1 MKTLRIHALES
12 ANLVS
17 KAGCERLV
25 GMLKTHTEAHQV
37 VVLAPLSDSTLEL
50 SSLLHLAEARD
61 EKLWSVQEQRFK
73 AWTGVIEDLLP
84 IALGSKV
91 MERIK
96 ADFSDI
102 EDLLRSV
109 WIVGEVSDGVER
121 HTARLADSWVA
132 DLVCHWSLGN
142 EIDAQISEYDAVSR
156 ALVEK
161 HQVLYVYGNLPQGEA
176 TNPHRLRSEYAA
188 SKLGG
193 ILGASGVTFW
203 NNTSLLKSA
212 DDREVPSA
220 RVIRELSYAEAS
232 ELSFFGFPIIDPQ
245 ALLPAIKEEISV
257 VLRYWDDVEDLGSI
271 VSKEGNGEEA
281 DRVKGFSI
289 MHNVALINVEGSGM
303 SGVVGTAS
311 RLFSAM
317 RRAGISVTLI
327 SQASSE
333 YSICFAVPQD
343 QMEAAKSTARNEFA
357 REMDQK
363 LIQSIEAENN
373 LAILAAVGKRMTG
386 QAGIAGK
393 FFSSLG
399 RAGVNVIAIAQGS
412 SETNISAVIKS
423 EDSKKALRALHA
435 RFFLSKQA
443 LSVGLIGP
451 GSIGST
457 LLAQIASESERL
469 KTQFGLDIHI
479 RGIANSRQMLL
490 DRDGIDPEKWQE
502 RFARET
508 VPLDLDRF
516 VRHIGA
522 TYFPH
527 SLIIDCTSSSELAL
541 QYNDWMERGIHVITP
556 NKRAGTASMEYYRS
570 LFKTALRTGRR
581 FLYETTVGAA
591 LPVIGTLQDLV
602 QTGDR
607 IHRIEGVVSGTLA
620 WLFSTYDGSVPFST
634 LVRQAK
640 EMGYTE
646 PDPRDD
652 LSGMDVGRKVVI
664 LAREIGWE
672 VEVDTIPIDNLVP
685 QELSSIPLDQF
696 LERLE
701 ELDPIMEEQYR
712 KAAAEGKKLRY
723 VGTVDEE
730 GRCSASLKS
739 FDTNHPFVQAG
750 GTDNVI
756 CFTTDRYQREQ
767 PLVVQGPGAGREVT
781 AGGVFSDILRLGAYL
796 GARL

>member
-1 MKTLRIHALES
+1 VKGLRIHALES
-12 ANLVS
+12 ANVVS
-17 KAGCERLV
+17 KAGCEQLV
-25 GMLKTHTEAHQV
+25 RILGSYDETHQV
-37 VVLAPLSDSTLEL
+37 VVLSPLKETTLEL
-50 SSLLHLAEARD
+50 ASLLDLAQARD
-61 EKLWSVQEQRFK
+61 ERLWSVQEQRFK
-73 AWTGVIEDLLP
+73 AWNTVIESLLP
-84 IALGSKV
+84 IALSSKV
-91 MERIK
+91 IQRIK
-96 ADFSDI
+96 NDFSDI

-109 WIVGEVSDGVER
+109 WLVEEISAGVVR
-121 HTARLADSWVA
+121 HTERLTSSWVA
-132 DLVCHWSLGN
+132 DLVCHWALSC
-142 EIDAQISEYDAVSR
+142 EIDAEICEYDQVREAMVSKHS
-156 ALVEK
+156 LV
-161 HQVLYVYGNLPQGEA
+161 VVYGTLPQGEA
-176 TNPHRLRSEYAA
+176 TNPKLMKSEFAA
-188 SKLGG
+188 STLGG
-193 ILGASGVTFW
+193 ELDASGVTFW

-212 DDREVPSA
+212 DEREVPSA
-220 RVIRELSYAEAS
+220 QVIRALSYSEAS
-232 ELSFFGFPIIDPQ
+232 ELSFFGSPIIDPQ
-245 ALLPAIKEEISV
+245 ALLPAIRREIDV
-257 VLRYWDDVEDLGSI
+257 ELRYWGDEQDRGSV
-271 VSKEGNGEEA
+271 VSKEGNGAER

-289 MHNVALINVEGSGM
+289 IHDMALINVEGSGM

-317 RRAGISVTLI
+317 RRANISVTLI

-333 YSICFAVPQD
+333 YSICFAVPQAE
-343 QMEAAKSTARNEFA
+343 MEKAKVTARAEFA
-357 REMDQK
+357 REMEEK

-423 EDSKKALRALHA
+423 EDSKRALRALHA

-457 LLAQIASESERL
+457 LLAQIATESERL
-469 KTQFGLDIHI
+469 KSQFGLDIHI
-479 RGIANSRQMLL
+479 RGIANSTRMLL
-490 DRDGIDPEKWQE
+490 DRDGIDPAAWRE
-502 RFARET
+502 RFDAEA
-508 VPLDLDRF
+508 VEVDLERF

-527 SLIIDCTSSSELAL
+527 SLLIDCTTSSELAL
-541 QYNDWMERGIHVITP
+541 MYNSWLERGIHVITP
-556 NKRAGTASMEYYRS
+556 NKKAGTSSMEYYNS
-570 LFKTALRTGRR
+570 LFDTALRTGRR

-607 IHRIEGVVSGTLA
+607 IHRIEGIVSGTLA
-620 WLFSTYDGSVPFST
+620 WLFSTYDGSLPFSS
-634 LVRQAK
+634 LVREAK

-664 LAREIGWE
+664 LARQIGHA
-672 VEVDTIPIDNLVP
+672 VEVDDIPIDSLVP
-685 QELSSIPLDQF
+685 EHLRTIPLDEF
-696 LERLE
+696 MSRLE
-701 ELDPIMEEQYR
+701 EMDSSIAEQYKR
-712 KAAAEGKKLRY
+712 AKGEGKRLRY

-730 GRCSASLKS
+730 GRCSAALGS
-739 FDTNHPFVQAG
+739 FASTHPFAQAG

-756 CFTTDRYQREQ
+756 CFTTDRYRTQ

-781 AGGVFSDILRLGAYL
+781 AGGVFSDILRLAAYL

>member
-1 MKTLRIHALES
+1 VKALRIHALES
-12 ANLVS
+12 ANVVS
-17 KAGCERLV
+17 KAGCEQLVRL
-25 GMLKTHTEAHQV
+25 LRSYDETHQV
-37 VVLAPLSDSTLEL
+37 VVLSPLKEENLEL
-50 SSLLHLAEARD
+50 ASLLTLAKERD
-61 EKLWSVQEQRFK
+61 ERLWSVQEQRFK
-73 AWTGVIEDLLP
+73 AWNGVIESVLP
-84 IALGSKV
+84 ITLSSEVIA
-91 MERIK
+91 RIK
-96 ADFSDI
+96 SGFSDI

-109 WIVGEVSDGVER
+109 WLVEEISEPVVR
-121 HTARLADSWVA
+121 HTERLVSGWVA
-132 DLVCHWSLGN
+132 DLVCHWALFQ
-142 EIDAQISEYDAVSR
+142 EIDARIAQYDQLTE
-156 ALVEK
+156 ALVAN
-161 HQVLYVYGNLPQGEA
+161 HSLLIVYGTLPQGEA
-176 TNPHRLRSEYAA
+176 TNPTEERSEYAA
-188 SKLGG
+188 SHLAGRFS
-193 ILGASGVTFW
+193 ASGVTFW
-203 NNTSLLKSA
+203 NNTALLKSA
-212 DDREVPSA
+212 DEREVPSA
-220 RVIRELSYAEAS
+220 QVIRTLSYSEAS
-232 ELSFFGFPIIDPQ
+232 ELSFFGSPIIDPQ
-245 ALLPAIKEEISV
+245 ALLPAIRREIDVQLRFWGDEE
-257 VLRYWDDVEDLGSI
+257 DPGSI
-271 VSKEGNGEEA
+271 VSKEGNGAER

-289 MHNVALINVEGSGM
+289 IRQVALINVEGSGM

-317 RRAGISVTLI
+317 RRANISVILI

-333 YSICFAVPQD
+333 YSICFAVPQCE
-343 QMEAAKSTARNEFA
+343 MEKARLTAREEFA
-357 REMDQK
+357 RELDEH

-423 EDSKKALRALHA
+423 EDSKRALRALHA

-457 LLAQIASESERL
+457 LLGQIATESERL
-469 KTQFGLDIHI
+469 KSQFGLDIHI
-479 RGIANSRQMLL
+479 RGIANSKKMLL
-490 DRDGIDPEKWQE
+490 DRDGIDPATWKARFEAEAVELDLE
-502 RFARET
+502 RF
-508 VPLDLDRF
+508 VH
-516 VRHIGA
+516 HIGA

-527 SLIIDCTSSSELAL
+527 SLLIDCTTSSDLAL
-541 QYNDWMERGIHVITP
+541 RYNDWLERGIHVITP
-556 NKRAGTASMEYYRS
+556 NKKAGTSSMEYYNR
-570 LFKTALRTGRR
+570 LFDTALRTGRR

-607 IHRIEGVVSGTLA
+607 IHRIEGIVSGTLA
-620 WLFSTYDGSVPFST
+620 WLFSTYDTTVPFSS

-664 LAREIGWE
+664 LAREIGHS
-672 VEVDTIPIDNLVP
+672 VEVDDIPIDSLVP
-685 QELSSIPLDQF
+685 EQLRTIPLDEF
-696 LERLE
+696 MNRLE
-701 ELDPIMEEQYR
+701 ELDVIMEEQYR
-712 KAAAEGKKLRY
+712 TAKREGKKLRY

-730 GRCSASLKS
+730 GRCSATLSS
-739 FDTNHPFVQAG
+739 FAATHPFAQAG

-756 CFTTDRYQREQ
+756 CFTTDRYRTQ

-781 AGGVFSDILRLGAYL
+781 AGGVFSDILRLGSYL

>member
-1 MKTLRIHALES
+1 MKALRIHALES
-12 ANLVS
+12 ANVVS
-17 KAGCERLV
+17 KAGCEQLIRILRSYDE
-25 GMLKTHTEAHQV
+25 THHV
-37 VVLAPLSDSTLEL
+37 VVLSPLKETTLEL
-50 SSLLHLAEARD
+50 SSLFTLAQTRD
-61 EKLWSVQEQRFK
+61 ERLWSVQEQRFK
-73 AWTGVIEDLLP
+73 AWNAVMESLLP
-84 IALGSKV
+84 ISLSAKV
-91 MERIK
+91 IDRIK
-96 ADFSDI
+96 SDFSDI

-109 WIVGEVSDGVER
+109 WLVEEISDPVVRHSER
-121 HTARLADSWVA
+121 LTSGWVA
-132 DLVCHWSLGN
+132 DLVCHWALSA
-142 EIDAQISEYDAVSR
+142 EMDAQICAYD
-156 ALVEK
+156 
-161 HQVLYVYGNLPQGEA
+161 QVDEELAARHSLIVVYGTLPQGEA
-176 TNPHRLRSEYAA
+176 TNPTEERSEYAA
-188 SKLGG
+188 SHLAGLLKAG
-193 ILGASGVTFW
+193 GVTFW
-203 NNTSLLKSA
+203 NNTALLKSA
-212 DDREVPSA
+212 DEREVPSA
-220 RVIRELSYAEAS
+220 QVIRALSYSEAS
-232 ELSFFGFPIIDPQ
+232 ELSFFGSPIIDPQ
-245 ALLPAIKEEISV
+245 ALLPAIRREIDV
-257 VLRYWDDVEDLGSI
+257 QLRWWGDETDPGSI
-271 VSKEGNGEEA
+271 VSKEGNGAER

-289 MHNVALINVEGSGM
+289 IHGMALINVEGSGM

-317 RRAGISVTLI
+317 RRANISVTLI

-333 YSICFAVPQD
+333 YSICFAVPQRE
-343 QMEAAKSTARNEFA
+343 MEKARLTAREEFA
-357 REMDQK
+357 RELEKK

-423 EDSKKALRALHA
+423 EDSKRALRALHA

-457 LLAQIASESERL
+457 LLGQITTESERL
-469 KTQFGLDIHI
+469 KSQFGLDIHI
-479 RGIANSRQMLL
+479 RGIANSKKMLL
-490 DRDGIDPEKWQE
+490 DRDGIDPATWRE
-502 RFARET
+502 RFAAEA
-508 VPLDLDRF
+508 VDLDLERF
-516 VRHIGA
+516 VHHIGA

-527 SLIIDCTSSSELAL
+527 SLLIDCTTSSDLAL
-541 QYNDWMERGIHVITP
+541 RYNDWLERGIHVITP
-556 NKRAGTASMEYYRS
+556 NKKAGTSSMAYYNT
-570 LFKTALRTGRR
+570 LFETALRTGRR

-607 IHRIEGVVSGTLA
+607 IHRIEGIVSGTLA
-620 WLFSTYDGSVPFST
+620 WLFSTYDATVPFST

-664 LAREIGWE
+664 LAREIGHS
-672 VEVDTIPIDNLVP
+672 VEVDDIPIDSLVP
-685 QELSSIPLDQF
+685 EALRAIPLDEF
-696 LERLE
+696 MNRLE
-701 ELDPIMEEQYR
+701 ELDPLMEEQYR
-712 KAAAEGKKLRY
+712 RAKDAGRTLRY

-730 GRCSASLKS
+730 GRCSAALAS
-739 FDTNHPFVQAG
+739 FAGSHPFAQAG

-756 CFTTDRYQREQ
+756 CFTTDRYRSQ

-781 AGGVFSDILRLGAYL
+781 AGGVFSDILRLGSYL

>member
-1 MKTLRIHALES
+1 MKAVRIHALES
-12 ANLVS
+12 ATVVS
-17 KAGCERLV
+17 KAGCDRFVRLIRSYDE
-25 GMLKTHTEAHQV
+25 THQV
-37 VVLAPLSDSTLEL
+37 VVLSPLKEPSLEL
-50 SSLLHLAEARD
+50 GSLLNLAKMRD
-61 EKLWSVQEQRFK
+61 ERLWSVQEERFK
-73 AWTGVIEDLLP
+73 AWGVVIETLLP
-84 IALGSKV
+84 ISLTSKV

-96 ADFSDI
+96 NGFSDM

-109 WIVGEVSDGVER
+109 WLVEEVSGGVQR
-121 HTARLADSWVA
+121 HTERLATSWVA
-132 DLVCHWSLGN
+132 DLVCHWALSH
-142 EIDAQISEYDAVSR
+142 EIDAQIADWAHVTES
-156 ALVEK
+156 LVHN
-161 HQVLYVYGNLPQGEA
+161 HQLLFVYGDLPQGEA
-176 TNPHRLRSEYAA
+176 TTVKTVRSEYAA
-188 SKLGG
+188 SALAAKLE
-193 ILGASGVTFW
+193 ADGVTFW
-203 NNTSLLKSA
+203 NTTSLLKSA
-212 DDREVPSA
+212 DEREVPSA
-220 RVIRELSYAEAS
+220 RVIRSLSYAEAS
-232 ELSFFGFPIIDPQ
+232 ELSFFGSPIIDPQ
-245 ALLPAIKEEISV
+245 ALLPAIRKEIDV
-257 VLRYWDDVEDLGSI
+257 QLRYWGDEKDPGSI
-271 VSKEGNGEEA
+271 VSRDGNGSDG

-289 MHNVALINVEGSGM
+289 IHDMALINVEGSGM

-333 YSICFAVPQD
+333 YSICFAVPQS
-343 QMEAAKSTARNEFA
+343 QMDTARQTACDEFA
-357 REMDQK
+357 RELDEK
-363 LIQSIEAENN
+363 LIQSIEAQRN

-412 SETNISAVIKS
+412 SETNISAVIRS
-423 EDSKKALRALHA
+423 EDSKRALRALHA

-457 LLAQIASESERL
+457 LLSQIASESERL
-469 KTQFGLDIHI
+469 KSQFGLDIHI
-479 RGIANSRQMLL
+479 RGIANSKKMLL
-490 DRDGIDPEKWQE
+490 DRDGIDPSMWRE
-502 RFARET
+502 RFDAEAT
-508 VPLDLDRF
+508 DLDLEQF

-527 SLIIDCTSSSELAL
+527 SLIIDCTTSSDLAL
-541 QYNDWMERGIHVITP
+541 MYNRWLERGIHVITP
-556 NKRAGTASMEYYRS
+556 NKKAGTASMEYYNS
-570 LFKTALRTGRR
+570 LFETALRTGRR

-607 IHRIEGVVSGTLA
+607 IHRIEGIVSGTLA
-620 WLFSTYDGSVPFST
+620 WLFSTYDATVPFST

-664 LAREIGWE
+664 LAREIGHT
-672 VEVDTIPIDNLVP
+672 VEVDDIPIDSLVP
-685 QELSSIPLDQF
+685 EDLQHVSLEEFMSRLD
-696 LERLE
+696 
-701 ELDPIMEEQYR
+701 ELDPIMEQHYLR
-712 KAAAEGKKLRY
+712 AKAEGKTLRY

-730 GRCSASLKS
+730 GRCSAALGS
-739 FDTNHPFVQAG
+739 FASSHPFAQAG

-756 CFTTDRYQREQ
+756 CFITDRYRTQ

-781 AGGVFSDILRLGAYL
+781 AGGVFSDILRLAAYL

>member
-12 ANLVS
+12 ANVIS
-17 KAGCERLV
+17 KAGCQQFVRLIRSYDE
-25 GMLKTHTEAHQV
+25 THQV
-37 VVLAPLSDSTLEL
+37 VVLAPLKDPSLEL
-50 SSLLHLAEARD
+50 GSLLTLAKERD
-61 EKLWSVQEQRFK
+61 ERLWSVQEQRFK
-73 AWTGVIEDLLP
+73 AWNTVIETLLP
-84 IALGSKV
+84 IVLGSKV

-96 ADFSDI
+96 GGFSDI

-109 WIVGEVSDGVER
+109 WLVEEISDGVTRYAE
-121 HTARLADSWVA
+121 RLATSWVA
-132 DLVCHWSLGN
+132 DLLCHWSLSH
-142 EIDAQISEYDAVSR
+142 EIDAQIAEYGQVNEP
-156 ALVEK
+156 LVAN
-161 HQVLYVYGNLPQGEA
+161 HQLLIVYGNLPQGEA
-176 TNPHRLRSEYAA
+176 TTPKALKSEYAA
-188 SKLGG
+188 SALSAKLG
-193 ILGASGVTFW
+193 ADGVTFW

-212 DDREVPSA
+212 DEREVPSA
-220 RVIRELSYAEAS
+220 QVIRTLSYSEAS
-232 ELSFFGFPIIDPQ
+232 ELSFFGSPIIDPQ
-245 ALLPAIKEEISV
+245 ALLPAIRQEIDV
-257 VLRYWDDVEDLGSI
+257 QLRYWGDERDPGSTVSRED
-271 VSKEGNGEEA
+271 NGEGR

-289 MHNVALINVEGSGM
+289 IKDMALINVEGSGM

-327 SQASSE
+327 TQASSE
-333 YSICFAVPQD
+333 YSICFAVPQSEMD
-343 QMEAAKSTARNEFA
+343 RARQTASIEFA
-357 REMDQK
+357 RELDEK
-363 LIQSIEAENN
+363 LIQSIEAQRN
-373 LAILAAVGKRMTG
+373 LAILAAVGKHMNG

-399 RAGVNVIAIAQGS
+399 KAGVNIIAIAQGS
-412 SETNISAVIKS
+412 SETNISAVIRS

-451 GSIGST
+451 GSIGGT
-457 LLAQIASESERL
+457 LLAQIAAESERL
-469 KTQFGLDIHI
+469 KSQFGLDIHI
-479 RGIANSRQMLL
+479 RGIATSKVMLL
-490 DRDGIDPEKWQE
+490 DRDGIDPAHWRE
-502 RFARET
+502 RFDKEAEA
-508 VPLDLDRF
+508 LDLDRF

-527 SLIIDCTSSSELAL
+527 SLIIDCTASSDLAL
-541 QYNDWMERGIHVITP
+541 MYKEWLERGIHVITP
-556 NKRAGTASMEYYRS
+556 NKKAGTASMEYYNS
-570 LFKTALRTGRR
+570 LFETALRTGRR

-607 IHRIEGVVSGTLA
+607 IHRIEGIVSGTLA
-620 WLFSTYDGSVPFST
+620 WLFSTYDGTVPFST

-664 LAREIGWE
+664 LAREIGHS

-685 QELSSIPLDQF
+685 EQLRTIPLSEFMD
-696 LERLE
+696 RLT
-701 ELDPIMEEQYR
+701 ELDPFIEEQYQR
-712 KAAAEGKKLRY
+712 AQREGKTLRY

-730 GRCSASLKS
+730 GRCSAALTS
-739 FDTNHPFVQAG
+739 FASTHPFAQAG

-756 CFTTDRYQREQ
+756 CFITDRYRTQ

-781 AGGVFSDILRLGAYL
+781 AGGVFSDILRLAAYL